1 MNKSV
6 IKGFSIRARRKL
18 IEDITQRAYLLGIL
32 DTGKYEEIKEFEGGF
47 RIKNLTNQT
56 IYQEE
61 IKADRDKLILE
72 VNRKGFKQVIEEV
85 AYTWFTR
92 IIAIRFME
100 INDYL
105 PTKVRILSSKTI
117 GKTEP
122 DILTNVYDYIEDLKL
137 DKETVFELKE
147 SHKYDDLFKYLL
159 LKKCNVL
166 GELMPQ
172 AFERISD
179 FAELL
184 LPDQLLANGSVIR
197 DLVESIDEEDF
208 REEFEIIGWMYQYY
222 VSDKKDEISKGPKKK
237 LKVSKENIPAATQ
250 LFTPKW
256 IVKYMVQNSLGKLW
270 VEDICKTKLKDNMDY
285 YISSDK
291 IESFDETSETSI
303 GSPEGITF
311 LDPSMGSGHVL
322 VYAFDVFYEIY
333 LQRGYSQKDIPKLI
347 LEKNLY
353 GLEIDLHA
361 SQLASFALLMKGRS
375 KNRNFFK
382 ENVELNL
389 ATFKETDRLDDNV
402 KMFIASK
409 INTKSNN
416 AILQAVENL
425 YIKFENSLEFG
436 STIEME
442 NIEIELLE
450 DALNQILSL
459 ENIDLTEYNDLIFLK
474 STLPDLIKLA
484 KLLSKKYD
492 VVVTNPPY
500 IGLRKL
506 NATLKSHIEKEYKDF
521 KYDLFSV
528 FIKRNFEFCKEGGY
542 LGFMTPSVWQFISSY
557 KKLRKFILENTTISS
572 LIQLEEDGFKD
583 ASVSISTFV
592 LKKSIT
598 RKKAIYI
605 KMDDCQFD
613 GLQEDKV
620 VNIINGKLP
629 GKYEVSNEIFYGI
642 PYNKLVFW
650 ATNDTLRTF
659 KEGIALEEIAKPRQG
674 MATSD
679 NNRFL
684 RSWFEINIAAINFS
698 SDGSSSDD
706 LWVPYNKGGGY
717 RKWFG
722 NNETVITWKNKGALV
737 KNHARELYGSY
748 TRTIKNEEFY
758 FKSGITYSFIGK
770 DIGPRYTEA
779 GFVFDVAGSS
789 IFINDDSEMNYVMGL
804 LASNLAKYY
813 MDMLNPTINIQV
825 GDLKKI
831 PVIMT
836 KDVEKTDLINKIVNE
851 NIKISRDNWN
861 MYEISWDFKEHPFML
876 SDNKSTSVSE
886 SYKNWSSQNQISF
899 DLLKSN
905 EEKLNELYIEIY
917 GLSNELKTEVDK
929 KDITILSADYKTDIK
944 SFISYSIGCMF
955 GRYSLDQAGLIF
967 AGGKFDIDKYAK
979 YKPTKDNMLLISEE
993 DYFDD
998 DIVCKFI
1005 EFIKIVF
1012 SQETLE
1018 DNLKFIADGLNP
1030 KAKGTARQTIRTYF
1044 VKDFYLDH
1052 LKMYKKRPIYWM
1064 IDSGINNG
1072 IKALFYLHRYN
1083 KSTIAKFRMDY
1094 LHKMQRAYEN
1104 DIEISLNKTGAKDLK
1119 RVNLLKKKL
1128 LEVTDF
1134 DKIVAH
1140 IAHQQIEIDL
1150 DNGVKRNY
1158 ELFQSVEMPT
1168 RGGQKPVKT
1177 NLLAKRK

>member
-1 MNKSV
+1 NKSA

-18 IEDITQRAYLLGIL
+18 IEDITQRAYSLGVL
-32 DTGKYEEIKEFEGGF
+32 DTDKYEEIEEFEGGF
-47 RIKNLTNQT
+47 KIKNSASQT
-56 IYQEE
+56 MFQEE
-61 IKADRDKLILE
+61 LKAHREKLILE
-72 VNRKGFKQVIEEV
+72 VSRKGFKQVIEEV
-85 AYTWFTR
+85 AYTWFNR

-100 INDYL
+100 INEYL

-117 GKTEP
+117 EKTEP
-122 DILTNVYDYIEDLKL
+122 DILTNIYDYIEDLKL
-137 DKETVFELKE
+137 DKDIVFNLKE
-147 SHKYDDLFKYLL
+147 SHKYDELFKYLL
-159 LKKCNVL
+159 LKKCNIL
-166 GELMPQ
+166 GELMPLV
-172 AFERISD
+172 FEKISD
-179 FAELL
+179 FTELL
-184 LPDQLLANGSVIR
+184 LPDQLLIAGSVIR
-197 DLVESIDEEDF
+197 DLVESIEEEDF
-208 REEFEIIGWMYQYY
+208 KEEVEIIGWMYQYY
-222 VSDKKDEISKGPKKK
+222 VSDKKDEISKGLKKK

-270 VEDICKTKLKDNMDY
+270 VEEIGKTKLKHNMDY
-285 YISSDK
+285 YISSNK
-291 IESFDETSETSI
+291 IESFDETNKMSI
-303 GSPEGITF
+303 ASPESITF

-333 LQRGYSQKDIPKLI
+333 IQRGYSQRDIPKLI

-353 GLEIDLHA
+353 GLDLDMRA

-375 KNRNFFK
+375 KNRNFFN
-382 ENVELNL
+382 ESVQLNL
-389 ATFKETDRLDDNV
+389 ATFKDVDRLDDNI
-402 KMFIASK
+402 KIFIDSK
-409 INTKSNN
+409 INTKNNN
-416 AILQAVENL
+416 AILQAVEEL
-425 YIKFENSLEFG
+425 YIKFENSLEYG
-436 STIEME
+436 STIEVG
-442 NIEIELLE
+442 NIDAELLE

-459 ENIDLTEYNDLIFLK
+459 EDIDEYSDLNSLK
-474 STLPDLIKLA
+474 STLPELIKLA
-484 KLLSKKYD
+484 KILSKKYD

-506 NATLKSHIEKEYKDF
+506 NATLKTHIEKEYKDF

-557 KKLRKFILENTTISS
+557 EKLREFILENTTISS

-583 ASVSISTFV
+583 ASVLISTFV

-598 RKKAIYI
+598 KKKAIYI
-605 KMDDCQFD
+605 KMDDCKFD
-613 GLQEDKV
+613 GLQEDKIL
-620 VNIINGKLP
+620 NIINGNLP

-642 PYNKLVFW
+642 PYNKLAFW
-650 ATNDTLRTF
+650 ATDDTLRTF

-679 NNRFL
+679 NDRFL
-684 RSWFEINIAAINFS
+684 RSWFEINIGTINFS
-698 SDGSSSDD
+698 SDGSSSGDQ
-706 LWVPYNKGGGY
+706 WVPYNKGGGY

-722 NNETVITWKNKGALV
+722 NNETVITWENKGSLV

-748 TRTIKNEEFY
+748 TRTIKNEAFY

-789 IFINDDSEMNYVMGL
+789 IFINDDSEMNYIMGL
-804 LASNLAKYY
+804 LASNLARYY

-836 KDVEKTDLINKIVNE
+836 KDVEKIDVINKIVNE
-851 NIKISRDNWN
+851 NIKLARDNWN

-876 SDNKSTSVSE
+876 FDNKTKLVSE
-886 SYKNWSSQNQISF
+886 SYENWFSHNQCNF
-899 DLLKSN
+899 DMLKSN

-917 GLSNELKTEVDK
+917 GLGNELKAEVDK
-929 KDITILSADYKTDIK
+929 KDITILLADYKKDIK
-944 SFISYSIGCMF
+944 SFISYAIGCMF

-979 YKPTKDNMLLISEE
+979 YKPAKDNILLISEE
-993 DYFDD
+993 DYFDND
-998 DIVCKFI
+998 VVCRFV
-1005 EFIKIVF
+1005 EFIKTAF
-1012 SQETLE
+1012 SQERLE
-1018 DNLKFIADGLNP
+1018 ENLKFIADGLNP

-1052 LKMYKKRPIYWM
+1052 LKMYKKHPIYWM
-1064 IDSGINNG
+1064 IDSGDSNG
-1072 IKALFYLHRYN
+1072 IKALFYIHRYD

-1094 LHKMQRAYEN
+1094 LHEIQRAYEN
-1104 DIEISLNKTGAKDLK
+1104 DIELTVNSTGAKDLK
-1119 RVNLLKKKL
+1119 RVDILKKKL
-1128 LEVTDF
+1128 LEVIDF

-1140 IAHQQIEIDL
+1140 IAYQQIEIDL

-1158 ELFQSVEMPT
+1158 ELFQSVELPT
-1168 RGGQKPVKT
+1168 GDGRKPVIT